1 MILLIQ
7 ESLNENTIHIN
18 NILFQILEPYILK
31 NEILALYIVLN

>member
-7 ESLNENTIHIN
+7 ESLNEHTIHIN

-31 NEILALYIVLN
+31 NEILALYIVLS